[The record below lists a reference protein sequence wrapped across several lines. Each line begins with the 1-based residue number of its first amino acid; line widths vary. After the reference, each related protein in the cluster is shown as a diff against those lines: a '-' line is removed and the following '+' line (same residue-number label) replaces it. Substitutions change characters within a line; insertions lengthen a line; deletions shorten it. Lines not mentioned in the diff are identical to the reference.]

1 MDAME
6 KRKGRNERRKLT
18 GMIEMQYNFPL
29 LPGQG
34 EQWRERLRWAV
45 EQLHPDN
52 ADELRPTFR
61 AERLAQRAI
70 AAKWLGSAVENTWIV
85 CGGHHG
91 TLVSMLAAELAGKTI
106 AVDEISYTGALE
118 QGKMLG
124 AKLVGV
130 AFDHEGMRA
139 DALRSVCERERAAGA
154 GVSAIYTMPTVHN
167 PLGCVAGLER
177 RREIVEVAREFDLLI
192 IQDDAYAYMEA
203 DAPASYAELAPER
216 TFYTRGLSKSY
227 APATCTGFLVAP
239 DRFAAGIQNAVKNS
253 TTGTALVNNI
263 AALSLVADGTVDAVI
278 TRKLEEGARR
288 NAAARALLGE
298 AAFPGA
304 KCAWLLWVNLPEG
317 LSAEEAEARCAAK
330 GALVSGGNG
339 FAAPGVVSRGL
350 RIGLGGEVEFER
362 MMEGVKIVADVIG
375 AHVQTP

>member
-1 MDAME
+1 
-6 KRKGRNERRKLT
+6 
-18 GMIEMQYNFPL
+18 MIEMQYNFPL
-29 LPGQG
+29 LAGQG

-61 AERLAQRAI
+61 VERLAQRAI

-106 AVDEISYTGALE
+106 AVDEISYTGGLE
-118 QGKMLG
+118 QARMLG

-139 DALRSVCERERAAGA
+139 DALREVCERERAAGA

-177 RREIVEVAREFDLLI
+177 RQEIVEVARDFNLVI
-192 IQDDAYAYMEA
+192 VQDDAYGYMEPN
-203 DAPASYAELAPER
+203 APPSYAVLAPER

-227 APATCTGFLVAP
+227 APATCTGFLIAP
-239 DRFAAGIQNAVKNS
+239 ERFAARIQNAVKNTS
-253 TTGTALVNNI
+253 TGTALVNNI
-263 AALSLVADGTVDAVI
+263 AALSLVADGTVDVVI
-278 TRKLEEGARR
+278 ARKLEEGARR
-288 NAAARALLGE
+288 NAAARELLGE

-304 KCAWLLWVNLPEG
+304 KCAWHLWLLLPEG
-317 LSAEEAEARCAAK
+317 LSAEESEVRCRAK
-330 GALVSGGNG
+330 GALVSGGNS
-339 FAAPGVVSRGL
+339 FAAPGVVARGL

-362 MMEGVKIVADVIG
+362 VMEGVRVVAEVRRG
-375 AHVQTP
+375 